1 MSLAT
6 SELCAPRRMVP
17 PRSEFSLRVLM
28 VPSAS
33 FHSVIRA
40 ITGWGVSGSNSVL
53 LASFRPA
60 TWRAYSMVATCMP
73 RQMPR

>member
-1 MSLAT
+1 
-6 SELCAPRRMVP
+6 MVP
-17 PRSEFSLRVLM
+17 PRSDFSSRIFT

-33 FHSVIRA
+33 FHSVISA
-40 ITGWGVSGSNSVL
+40 ITGVGVSGSNSVL
-53 LASFRPA
+53 LAFFRPA